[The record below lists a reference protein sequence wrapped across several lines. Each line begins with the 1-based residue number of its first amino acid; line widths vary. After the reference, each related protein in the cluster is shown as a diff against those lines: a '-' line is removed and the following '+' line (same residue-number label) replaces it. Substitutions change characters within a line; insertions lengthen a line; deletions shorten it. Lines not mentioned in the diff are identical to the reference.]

1 MLKTLAGLLDFGT
14 GHREQTTSMSAV
26 TLLGGMLH
34 PNSSISTEMQYRWCA
49 LPATTINSMWH
60 IRMLLCRKSGLAYQR
75 QIGFLSMTGTPHR
88 VFFSLNFD
96 QNHHLDSLNVDQN
109 RNLDQ
114 GSRLEFC

>member
-14 GHREQTTSMSAV
+14 GHREQTTFYVCCHSVGRNAASKF
-26 TLLGGMLH
+26 LDLH
-34 PNSSISTEMQYRWCA
+34 RNAIQVVCSSSYYHKFYVAHKDVA
-49 LPATTINSMWH
+49 LP
-60 IRMLLCRKSGLAYQR
+60 KSGLAYQR

-114 GSRLEFC
+114 GSRCEFC